1 MIRRKITLW
10 LALILSGNCDA
21 AIVYPKAPD
30 RGRQIVYKNLDLKFL
45 GVSRIEDLAIVAP
58 HRGYVVGL
66 TNLVAGNMLS
76 AAKPYCWRYPLSQGT
91 NGVGVAVLNADA
103 KSGKARG
110 FESLEKSGF
119 ATETVEALRIAE
131 QLPQIKKQDYE
142 LRYLNIPAVSFVAA
156 WLHGESD
163 DIIIPLPP
171 TFGGLNANQPYS
183 ESRIISLLK
192 ASAQTAMKW
201 DETIKG
207 NIKEPEMFMCVDYLF
222 AMGQKFMC
230 HFTLEYRGYALTGKS
245 SVFNS
250 MVTND
255 ANVTTIPLL
264 VAKLRRDLPGF
275 NVAQNSKNPKIVH
288 IIEQALAEKDYVLNK
303 RTSLRYSGNLV
314 GCVVK
319 DEAGRNLV
327 KGNGLVVAVA
337 EKVGVVLDGT
347 EEAGSQGAFNDCV
360 TVVAVNASNAT
371 VRSILTDCIP
381 LGGYKTIL
389 WRAVTTKAEGKP
401 EVLVQFYGPKK

>member
-1 MIRRKITLW
+1 MTCRKILLC
-10 LALILSGNCDA
+10 LALVWSSSCVA
-21 AIVYPKAPD
+21 AIVYPKASD
-30 RGRQIVYKNLDLKFL
+30 GGRQIVYKNLDLKFL
-45 GVSRIEDLAIVAP
+45 GVSRIEDLAIAAP
-58 HRGYVVGL
+58 HRGYLVGL
-66 TNLVAGNMLS
+66 TNLAAGHFLS

-91 NGVGVAVLNADA
+91 NGVGAAVLNADA

-110 FESLEKSGF
+110 FNSLEKSGF
-119 ATETVEALRIAE
+119 ANETAEALRIAE

-142 LRYLNIPAVSFVAA
+142 LRYLNIPAVSFVAV
-156 WLHGESD
+156 WLHAKSD

-171 TFGGLNANQPYS
+171 TSGGLNANQPYS
-183 ESRIISLLK
+183 ESQIISLLK
-192 ASAQTAMKW
+192 ARAETAMKW

-207 NIKEPEMFMCVDYLF
+207 NVEEPKMFMCDEYLF
-222 AMGQKFMC
+222 DMGQKFMC

-245 SVFNS
+245 SVLNS

-275 NVAQNSKNPKIVH
+275 TVAQNSKNPKIVH

-303 RTSLRYSGNLV
+303 STSLRYSGNLV

-337 EKVGVVLDGT
+337 EKVGVVLDGS
-347 EEAGSQGAFNDCV
+347 EEAGSHGAFNDCV
-360 TVVAVNASNAT
+360 TMVTVNASNTT
-371 VRSILTDCIP
+371 VRSILTDYIP
-381 LGGYKTIL
+381 LGNYKTIL